1 VTPAQWVL
9 GFVLVQR
16 LLELLWAQRNTRRL
30 LDAGAVEH
38 APEQYPY
45 FVLLHASWLVA
56 IVFSVAPET
65 PVNWIWLAV
74 YGLLQICRAWVMVS
88 LGRFWTTRIITI
100 PGAPLVARGPYRLV
114 RHPNYLVV
122 AGEIAVLPLVF
133 DLWLVAALFTAA
145 NALLLRQRIAAEDAA
160 LRERRALTSSD
171 S

>member
-1 VTPAQWVL
+1 MTLAQWVI

-30 LDAGAVEH
+30 LEEGAVEH

-56 IVFSVAPET
+56 IVFSVPPEA
-65 PVNWIWLAV
+65 PVNGVWLAV
-74 YGLLQICRAWVMVS
+74 YGLLQIARVWVMAS
-88 LGRFWTTRIITI
+88 LGRYWTTRIITV
-100 PGAPLVARGPYRLV
+100 PGAPLVARGPYRFM

-133 DLWLVAALFTAA
+133 DLWLIAVLFTIA
-145 NALLLRQRIAAEDAA
+145 NALLLRQRMAAEDEALAA
-160 LRERRALTSSD
+160 RRGLTPSGS
-171 S
+171 

>member
-1 VTPAQWVL
+1 VL
-9 GFVLVQR
+9 GFVLAQR

-30 LDAGAVEH
+30 LDEGAVEH

-56 IVFSVAPET
+56 IVFSVPPEM
-65 PVNWIWLAV
+65 PVNWAWLAV
-74 YGLLQICRAWVMVS
+74 YALLQAGRVWVMAS
-88 LGRFWTTRIITI
+88 LGRFWTTRIITL
-100 PGAPLVARGPYRLV
+100 PGTPLIARGPYRFV

-133 DLWLVAALFTAA
+133 DLWLVAALFTVA
-145 NALLLRQRIAAEDAA
+145 NALLLRQRIAAEEEA
-160 LRERRALTSSD
+160 LGARRRLTSSD

>member
-1 VTPAQWVL
+1 MTPAQWVL
-9 GFVLVQR
+9 GFVLAQR

-30 LDAGAVEH
+30 LDQGAVEH

-56 IVFSVAPET
+56 IVFSVPPET
-65 PVNWIWLAV
+65 PVNWFWLAV
-74 YGLLQICRAWVMVS
+74 YALLQVGRVWVMAS
-88 LGRFWTTRIITI
+88 LGRFWTTRIITL
-100 PGAPLVARGPYRLV
+100 PGAPLVARGPYRFL
-114 RHPNYLVV
+114 RHPNYAVV

-160 LRERRALTSSD
+160 LASRRLTSSD

>member
-1 VTPAQWVL
+1 MTPAQWVL
-9 GFVLVQR
+9 GFVLAQR

-30 LDAGAVEH
+30 LDQGAVEH

-56 IVFSVAPET
+56 IVFSVPPET
-65 PVNWIWLAV
+65 PVNWFWLAV
-74 YGLLQICRAWVMVS
+74 YVLLQVGRVWVMAS
-88 LGRFWTTRIITI
+88 LGRFWTTRIITL
-100 PGAPLVARGPYRLV
+100 PGAPLVARGPYRFL
-114 RHPNYLVV
+114 RHPNYAVV

-160 LRERRALTSSD
+160 LASRRLTSSD

>member
-1 VTPAQWVL
+1 MTPAQWVL

-30 LDAGAVEH
+30 LDEGAVEH
-38 APEQYPY
+38 APEQYPF

-56 IVFSVAPET
+56 IVFSVPPET
-65 PVNWIWLAV
+65 PVNGGWLAL
-74 YGLLQICRAWVMVS
+74 YGVLQIARLWVMAS
-88 LGRFWTTRIITI
+88 LGRFWTTRIITL
-100 PGAPLVARGPYRLV
+100 PGAPLVARGPYRFV

-133 DLWLVAALFTAA
+133 ELWLVAALFTAA

-160 LRERRALTSSD
+160 LAARRPLTTSGS
-171 S
+171 

>member
-9 GFVLVQR
+9 GFVLFQR

-30 LDAGAVEH
+30 LDEGAVEH
-38 APEQYPY
+38 APEQYPI

-56 IVFSVAPET
+56 IVFSAPAEM
-65 PVNWIWLAV
+65 PVNWFWLTV
-74 YGLLQICRAWVMVS
+74 YGLLQVARVWVMTS
-88 LGRFWTTRIITI
+88 LGRFWTTRIITM
-100 PGAPLVARGPYRLV
+100 PGAPLVARGPYRFL
-114 RHPNYLVV
+114 RHPNYWVV

-160 LRERRALTSSD
+160 LASRRLTSAD